1 MSENTSYQIVSV
13 KQTINLM
20 IKIQSYSI
28 QDLLL
33 TKGIVSTFI
42 SKFWIDIFSPI
53 IKSGENQKHLMIL
66 VKVQFTD
73 SSEGYRTLGH
83 LRRINFEDKNQF
95 IDYIVERLSILND
108 SYRTL
113 SVSNIIFNYII
124 RDGEASGT
132 RTLLLNTEDVK
143 VKAHRFNNMNLPV
156 TMNPSEY
163 GEIRSIQ
170 NTSSYTR
177 YIVRSLTNKLFEID
191 VSLDKLVNKV
201 TMLGAS
207 DLKWTDTSL
216 SDGSF
221 KREIQKSTIYFLDG
235 EIILRKQV
243 LPVKPFR
250 KLQE

>member
-1 MSENTSYQIVSV
+1 
-13 KQTINLM
+13 M
-20 IKIQSYSI
+20 IKTRTYAIT
-28 QDLLL
+28 DLFLN
-33 TKGIVSTFI
+33 KGVVSTFVQR
-42 SKFWIDIFSPI
+42 FWNDVYSPI
-53 IKSGENQKHLMIL
+53 NKTGLAGGQEKHLMIL

-83 LRRINFEDKNQF
+83 LRKVNFEDKNQF

-113 SVSNIIFNYII
+113 SVSSIIFSYIV
-124 RDGEASGT
+124 REGAASGT
-132 RTLLLNTEDVK
+132 RTLLLNTDDVK
-143 VKAHRFNNMNLPV
+143 VKTHRFNNMNLPI
-156 TMNPSEY
+156 TMIPSEY

-170 NTSSYTR
+170 NTASYTR
-177 YIVRSLTNKLFEID
+177 YIVRSLANKLFEID
-191 VSLDKLVNKV
+191 VSLDKLVNNV
-201 TMLGAS
+201 TLLGAS
-207 DLKWTDTSL
+207 DLRWTDTAL